1 MTHTEQPTG
10 AVLYLR
16 VSTEEQANSALSL
29 PNQES
34 TCRNGWRGKGDIM
47 AVFTDPG
54 ESGRSADRPE
64 FMRMQAFCKAH
75 RREVSYVVVQDL
87 SRFAR
92 YLPDQADAI
101 AALLDC
107 GVRVR
112 SIFEPNV
119 DETAAGK
126 LAANIH
132 GAFNQYFS
140 DSLSERMRDR
150 CRAAVQ
156 AGRWPW
162 SAPLGYRN
170 VQSKDGPNIVPD
182 PETAPLILRAFE
194 LFATE
199 VYTRSDVLR
208 IITDAGLRTR
218 KGNKLT
224 AQTFYETL
232 SKKVYAGYIELNG
245 HEPVRGLHRPI
256 VTQELF
262 ERVQDVLSGRK
273 LASTPKR
280 KHNEAFP
287 LKPFVHCEACG
298 TPLTGGFARSKT
310 GKLYPRYWC
319 RKPGCRAVK
328 LSREALESQ
337 FVELLGRLSPN
348 PETVSEFPKVAA
360 RVWAAQQESAEKNSH
375 KLSTRLQEQKR
386 LKSELLRAK
395 LRGEVSQDDYQQAN
409 GEFAREIADLE
420 RQLREIG
427 AASTSADAFMQ
438 FCELSLADLAGLW
451 QRASDGQKR
460 RVQTLLFKTT
470 LAYSSITKSLNPG
483 NTSLFRM
490 LEQMNPKNLG
500 LASPTG
506 FEPVLPP

>member
-1 MTHTEQPTG
+1 VVFQVPQVGGLLDLTG
-10 AVLYLR
+10 HFLCFLHHLVKLPLR
-16 VSTEEQANSALSL
+16 EFV
-29 PNQES
+29 
-34 TCRNGWRGKGDIM
+34 
-47 AVFTDPG
+47 DPG
-54 ESGRSADRPE
+54 ESGRTKDRPAFQE
-64 FMRMQAFCKAH
+64 MVAFCKAH
-75 RREVSYVVVQDL
+75 RREVGYVIVQNL

-92 YLPDQADAI
+92 NHADQSHFLAELYRA
-101 AALLDC
+101 
-107 GVRVR
+107 GVELV
-112 SIFEPNV
+112 SAYEPQV
-119 DETAAGK
+119 DQTPAGK
-126 LAANIH
+126 LAANII
-132 GAFNQYFS
+132 GAFNQYYS
-140 DSLSERMRDR
+140 DDLSVRMRDR
-150 CRAAVQ
+150 CRAAVL

-170 VQSKDGPNIVPD
+170 VESKEANIVPD
-182 PETAPLILRAFE
+182 PETEPLILRAFK
-194 LFATE
+194 LMATGH
-199 VYTRSDVLR
+199 YTRADVLR

-232 SKKVYAGYIELNG
+232 SKKVYAGYVELDG
-245 HEPVRGLHRPI
+245 QEPVRGLHRPI
-256 VTQELF
+256 VSEELF
-262 ERVQDVLSGRK
+262 ARVQDVLSGRK

-328 LSREALESQ
+328 LSREALEAQ

-348 PETVSEFPKVAA
+348 PETVFEFPKIAA
-360 RVWAAQQESAEKNSH
+360 RVWAAQQGDAEKNAR
-375 KLSTRLQEQKR
+375 KLTARLEEQRR

-395 LRGEVSQDDYQQAN
+395 LRGEVSQPDYEQAN
-409 GEFAREIADLE
+409 AEFAREIADLE

-427 AASTSADAFMQ
+427 AVSTTADAFTR

-451 QRASDGQKR
+451 QRASDGQRR

-470 LAYSSITKSLNPG
+470 LTYSPITKSLNPG
-483 NTSLFRM
+483 NSSLFRM
-490 LEQMNPKNLG
+490 LEHMNPKNLR